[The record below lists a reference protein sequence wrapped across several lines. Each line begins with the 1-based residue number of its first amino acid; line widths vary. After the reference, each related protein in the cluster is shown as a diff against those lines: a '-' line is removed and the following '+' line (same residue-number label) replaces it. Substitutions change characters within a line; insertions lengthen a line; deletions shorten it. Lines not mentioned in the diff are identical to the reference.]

1 MWPWRGLFKG
11 TKFVVTGSRVSLDLR
26 GRLGGGTLKELGAS
40 GERRVKSKMCDRF
53 SGLVFHL
60 RENLIA
66 EDCLLRGIGP
76 TLFVDSG
83 KGKWEW

>member
-1 MWPWRGLFKG
+1 M
-11 TKFVVTGSRVSLDLR
+11 VTGSRVPLDLR
-26 GRLGGGTLKELGAS
+26 GWLGGGTLKEPGAS
-40 GERRVKSKMCDRF
+40 GEWRVKSKMCDRF

-76 TLFVDSG
+76 TLFVDSE
-83 KGKWEW
+83 KKEWEW